1 MIWVGFETLLRN
13 VEIRRIKTGDLK
25 WQNDTSCYLL
35 DVMRTKT
42 SLSSNLTFQLSPQC
56 SQHVRR
62 LIETVEYT
70 DTETFGHRFLFQPVN
85 IHTNRY
91 FPSTSSKLSRG
102 KSIDRMLVKAGFS
115 EGLLTQLQNESKVS
129 REDVGMLS
137 SNSLNRAFAR
147 LWGLPG
153 RSATVTD
160 SPGGTGHG
168 QDTVCVWGAI
178 ELFKAGYSWKRLP
191 RWGTGLIQR
200 WSSVISVD
208 ILPVKKPW

>member
-1 MIWVGFETLLRN
+1 
-13 VEIRRIKTGDLK
+13 IKTGDLK

-137 SNSLNRAFAR
+137 SNSL
-147 LWGLPG
+147 
-153 RSATVTD
+153 
-160 SPGGTGHG
+160 
-168 QDTVCVWGAI
+168 
-178 ELFKAGYSWKRLP
+178 
-191 RWGTGLIQR
+191 
-200 WSSVISVD
+200 
-208 ILPVKKPW
+208 

>member
-1 MIWVGFETLLRN
+1 
-13 VEIRRIKTGDLK
+13 
-25 WQNDTSCYLL
+25 
-35 DVMRTKT
+35 
-42 SLSSNLTFQLSPQC
+42 
-56 SQHVRR
+56 
-62 LIETVEYT
+62 
-70 DTETFGHRFLFQPVN
+70 
-85 IHTNRY
+85 
-91 FPSTSSKLSRG
+91 
-102 KSIDRMLVKAGFS
+102 MLVKAGFS

-178 ELFKAGYSWKRLP
+178 ELFKAGYGKDYRDGEL
-191 RWGTGLIQR
+191 
-200 WSSVISVD
+200 V
-208 ILPVKKPW
+208 

>member
-70 DTETFGHRFLFQPVN
+70 DTETFGHRFSFSACKHPYKPIFPV
-85 IHTNRY
+85 H
-91 FPSTSSKLSRG
+91 
-102 KSIDRMLVKAGFS
+102 
-115 EGLLTQLQNESKVS
+115 QQ
-129 REDVGMLS
+129 
-137 SNSLNRAFAR
+137 
-147 LWGLPG
+147 
-153 RSATVTD
+153 
-160 SPGGTGHG
+160 
-168 QDTVCVWGAI
+168 
-178 ELFKAGYSWKRLP
+178 
-191 RWGTGLIQR
+191 
-200 WSSVISVD
+200 
-208 ILPVKKPW
+208 

>member
-1 MIWVGFETLLRN
+1 MS
-13 VEIRRIKTGDLK
+13 GD
-25 WQNDTSCYLL
+25 
-35 DVMRTKT
+35 
-42 SLSSNLTFQLSPQC
+42 
-56 SQHVRR
+56 

-70 DTETFGHRFLFQPVN
+70 DTETFGNRYLFQPVN

-91 FPSTSSKLSRG
+91 FRPPAVSYPGQIYRQ
-102 KSIDRMLVKAGFS
+102 DAGQS
-115 EGLLTQLQNESKVS
+115 WIHQGLLTQLQNESKVS

-137 SNSLNRAFAR
+137 SNSLNQAFAR
-147 LWGLPG
+147 LWDCRKVGDI
-153 RSATVTD
+153 TD